1 MSLPENVKFRA
12 YMATVFAIGL
22 MSYSAKNLHELVLLQ
37 IRYTL
42 EYLWELLIH
51 SLLFVI
57 GFNLMRYIN
66 VYYKEEE
73 LKHGK

>member
-1 MSLPENVKFRA
+1 
-12 YMATVFAIGL
+12 MATVFAIGL